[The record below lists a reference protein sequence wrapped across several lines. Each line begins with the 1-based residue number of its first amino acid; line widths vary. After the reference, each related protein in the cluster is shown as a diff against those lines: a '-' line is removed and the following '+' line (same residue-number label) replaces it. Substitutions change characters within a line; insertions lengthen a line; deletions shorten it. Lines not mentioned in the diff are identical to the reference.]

1 MNNIYIYI
9 SNRKTQQ
16 HGNTHNT
23 TQHNTQHNNQ
33 NRTMITSGNG
43 SYAFTTMYVYG
54 TRVYSAAEVDAAIQQ
69 LAAKN
74 NDFATMLHEVRVNM
88 QDIQTMYASASEPIS
103 SSEYWNNV
111 AISATTSMASM
122 AASSIPEPICEEVA
136 STLTTSNSGN
146 SGIRLSVHENDPADP
161 EPTPAPDSP
170 RSISSSAGGSLY
182 GGDGCAR
189 GRAVGKRNQDM
200 YLPDGVKLSHVAGTE
215 DEPSE
220 WIARFDKASN
230 TIIRE
235 PDNEL
240 KTEKV
245 YETLKHFAREHD
257 YATYGDKCSYIETVN
272 VWKNQL
278 FTFYDTVKC
287 KWEPLSELR

>member
-1 MNNIYIYI
+1 
-9 SNRKTQQ
+9 
-16 HGNTHNT
+16 
-23 TQHNTQHNNQ
+23 
-33 NRTMITSGNG
+33 MITSGNG
-43 SYAFTTMYVYG
+43 SYAFTTSYVYG
-54 TRVYSAAEVDAAIQQ
+54 KRVYCAAEVDAAIQQ
-69 LAAKN
+69 LVGKN
-74 NDFATMLHEVRVNM
+74 TDLVTTLRDVRVNM
-88 QDIQTMYASASEPIS
+88 QDIQTMYASASEPTS
-103 SSEYWNNV
+103 SSDYWN
-111 AISATTSMASM
+111 AIAITAP
-122 AASSIPEPICEEVA
+122 APVPAPVLGLVLGGPEPKCEDVA
-136 STLTTSNSGN
+136 STLTNTVT
-146 SGIRLSVHENDPADP
+146 LSIHENDHVETHGAPG
-161 EPTPAPDSP
+161 TPGTPDSP

-182 GGDGCAR
+182 GVDGCTR

-215 DEPSE
+215 DQPSE
-220 WIARFDKASN
+220 WIAWFDKASN

-287 KWEPLSELR
+287 KWEPLSALR

>member
-1 MNNIYIYI
+1 
-9 SNRKTQQ
+9 
-16 HGNTHNT
+16 
-23 TQHNTQHNNQ
+23 
-33 NRTMITSGNG
+33 MITSGNG

-54 TRVYSAAEVDAAIQQ
+54 TRLYCAAEVDAAIQQ
-69 LAAKN
+69 LVAKN
-74 NDFATMLHEVRVNM
+74 NDFATMLHDVRVNM
-88 QDIQTMYASASEPIS
+88 QDIQTMYASASASEPIS

-111 AISATTSMASM
+111 AMSATTSMASV
-122 AASSIPEPICEEVA
+122 AASSIPEPTREEIA
-136 STLTTSNSGN
+136 STLTTSNSAVT
-146 SGIRLSVHENDPADP
+146 LSVHENDHADMP
-161 EPTPAPDSP
+161 HEAAPDSP

-287 KWEPLSELR
+287 KWEPLSALR

>member
-1 MNNIYIYI
+1 
-9 SNRKTQQ
+9 
-16 HGNTHNT
+16 
-23 TQHNTQHNNQ
+23 
-33 NRTMITSGNG
+33 MITSGNG

-54 TRVYSAAEVDAAIQQ
+54 TRFYCAAEVDAAIQQ
-69 LAAKN
+69 LVAKN
-74 NDFATMLHEVRVNM
+74 NDFATMLHDVRVNM
-88 QDIQTMYASASEPIS
+88 QDIQTMYASAIASEPIS
-103 SSEYWNNV
+103 SSDYWNTV
-111 AISATTSMASM
+111 AMSATTSMASVSV
-122 AASSIPEPICEEVA
+122 AASSFREPICEEVA

-146 SGIRLSVHENDPADP
+146 SGITMSVHENDHADHVDTADP
-161 EPTPAPDSP
+161 EPAPAPDSP

-182 GGDGCAR
+182 GGDGCTR

-235 PDNEL
+235 PDNDL

-287 KWEPLSELR
+287 KWEPLSALR